1 MKKKQN
7 MKDTLYT
14 AACGAWIGGTMTV
27 PGVSGGSMAMILGI
41 YDRLITSVN
50 GIFKKDKFKE
60 SLIFLLKFM
69 IGAVVGLFLFA
80 KLITL
85 ALTHASVPTRY
96 FFLGAVAGGAPM
108 IFRAARI
115 KKLGVPVFVYPLVG
129 IVCAL
134 LISLIPGGIFEIRG
148 TGALAVLAGI
158 LIQLLG
164 GIVIAV
170 ALVLPG
176 ISVSQML
183 LVLGVYE
190 KLTAA
195 VDALDIATLFSFAPL
210 VIGTVGGILLTTNL
224 IERAMKKAPTATYL
238 IVFGFILGSLPELFP
253 AQMLTGWNL
262 LFAPLLAILGF
273 FAVFAISKKE
283 NA

>member
-1 MKKKQN
+1 MKKQN
-7 MKDTLYT
+7 LKDTLFT
-14 AACGAWIGGTMTV
+14 SACGAWIGGTMTV

-41 YDRLITSVN
+41 YDRLIASVN
-50 GIFKKDKFKE
+50 GVLQKGKRKE
-60 SLIFLLKFM
+60 SLIFLAKFLV
-69 IGAVVGLFLFA
+69 GAALGLFLFA

-85 ALTHASVPTRY
+85 ALTHFAVPTRY

-108 IFRAARI
+108 IFRAAKI
-115 KKLGVPVFVYPLVG
+115 KKVGASVFLYPILG

-134 LISLIPGGIFEIRG
+134 LIGLIPEGIFEISG
-148 TGALAVLAGI
+148 TGALAVIGGI

-195 VDALDIATLFSFAPL
+195 VDALDIMALLSFAPL
-210 VIGTVGGILLTTNL
+210 VIGTVGGILLTTGL
-224 IERAMKKAPTATYL
+224 IERAMQKKPTATYL

-253 AQMLTGWNL
+253 AQMPAAWEW
-262 LFAPLLAILGF
+262 LFAPLLALLGF
-273 FAVFAISKKE
+273 FAVLAISKRE
-283 NA
+283 AV

>member
-1 MKKKQN
+1 MQKQN
-7 MKDTLYT
+7 IKSTVHT
-14 AACGAWIGGTMTV
+14 VACGAWIGGTMTV

-41 YDRLITSVN
+41 YDRLISSVN
-50 GIFKKDKFKE
+50 GIFQKGKFKE
-60 SLIFLLKFM
+60 SFFFLLKFL
-69 IGAVVGLFLFA
+69 IGAGAGLFLFA

-85 ALTHASVPTRY
+85 ALTHFSMPTRY

-108 IFRAARI
+108 IFRAAKI
-115 KKLGVPVFVYPLVG
+115 KKVNVPVFIYPIVG

-134 LISLIPGGIFEIRG
+134 LISLIPEGIFEFGG
-148 TGALAVLAGI
+148 TGALAVVGGI

-164 GIVIAV
+164 GVVVAV

-183 LVLGVYE
+183 LVLGIYE

-195 VDALDIATLFSFAPL
+195 VDALDIMTLLSFAPL
-210 VIGTVGGILLTTNL
+210 VIGIVGGIFLTTGL
-224 IERAMKKAPTATYL
+224 IERAMTKHPTGTYL
-238 IVFGFILGSLPELFP
+238 IVFGFILGSLPELIPAAFP
-253 AQMLTGWNL
+253 LGWNL
-262 LFAPLLAILGF
+262 LFCPALAILGF
-273 FAVFAISKKE
+273 IAVFMISKKE